1 MIRVTVELLAEGDE
15 QAVQRLGTVE
25 IENVGGRHPETG
37 DYHVALLE
45 GGHIVKRGTIAGFP
59 RKAQDAYQLAH
70 RALAELL

>member
-1 MIRVTVELLAEGDE
+1 MIRMTIEYLDANDGH
-15 QAVQRLGTVE
+15 AVKHVGTIE